1 MRPRLRLPESLLGF
15 LVGLGPALPV
25 QACGPFWPNRILLEP
40 ESAFL
45 ELPYS
50 TFALE
55 LKQVPSPY
63 RPAFAPVPPANEDPR
78 QQTEDADL
86 RELAAALASRQ
97 PDPQRRQETLSA
109 YTAVRQAL
117 TAYAKSLDSWD
128 VTTNPQR
135 PTLAPQPL
143 PEGLPGEFQD
153 YLRGAIAYAQ
163 DQVGAAQ
170 TAWRELLAR
179 PPEQRRLRSTWAAF
193 MLGRGYAA
201 SDPEQARSW
210 YKRVRELV
218 AEGYADSLGLAMA
231 SLGWEAQLAL
241 KQRRYAEALELYRVQ
256 LEGGE
261 PSAPI
266 SLLIAARHAAAE
278 ADAEERAA
286 CVRNPTARRLITGYL
301 LSASLLNQD
310 PRVLGWLESI
320 KARPIPEEEAERLAW
335 WAYRSGDWA
344 QAKTWLDRAPAQ
356 APIAQ
361 WLRAKLL
368 LREGQIEAALP
379 LIAAAAAQFP
389 PATEVFISR
398 DIDLE
403 DSQFDAH
410 RAQAEIG
417 SLQLSRGEYIA
428 ALEALLLGL
437 GANDWL
443 GEAPAQI
450 QYARHWLDVAYVAE
464 QVLTAQELK
473 DFVDRRWPMERV
485 TAPGDKGL
493 DPGPAMRH
501 LLARRLARQGR
512 LAEAA
517 SYFPAKLQ
525 GDLQAYAEAVRLGQD
540 TRSPA
545 AEQAAALWNA
555 AQLARHKGMELLGTE
570 TDPDW
575 AALDGAYDL
584 GVDANDRPT
593 QGVTRRSAEELS
605 RTRQHRPAPDRR
617 FHYRWQAADFAWKA
631 AALMPDKS
639 PDTARVLAIGGTWL
653 KTLDPKGADRFYKAL
668 VRRCG
673 NTDLGKQA
681 AKIGWFPEL

>member
-1 MRPRLRLPESLLGF
+1 MRPRLRLSKSLLG
-15 LVGLGPALPV
+15 LLIGLGPVLSA
-25 QACGPFWPNRILLEP
+25 QACGPFWPNRILLEQ

-55 LKQVPSPY
+55 IKQVPSPY
-63 RPAFAPVPPANEDPR
+63 RPAFSAVTAPDDDPFG
-78 QQTEDADL
+78 QTEAIDL
-86 RELAAALASRQ
+86 QELAQVLAGTQ
-97 PDPQRRQETLSA
+97 ADPQRRQKILGEYET
-109 YTAVRQAL
+109 VRKAL
-117 TAYAKSLDSWD
+117 TAQAKALYAWD
-128 VTTNPQR
+128 NNTEPQR
-135 PTLAPQPL
+135 PTLAPQTL

-163 DQVGAAQ
+163 DQVEVAQ

-193 MLGRGYAA
+193 MLGRSYAA
-201 SDPEQARSW
+201 GDPEQARSW
-210 YKRVRELV
+210 YKRVRELAV
-218 AEGYADSLGLAMA
+218 EGYADSLGLAMA
-231 SLGWEAQLAL
+231 SLGWEAQLNL

-278 ADAEERAA
+278 AEAEERAA

-310 PRVLGWLESI
+310 PRALGWLESV
-320 KARPIPEEEAERLAW
+320 KTLPTPVEEAERLAW
-335 WAYRSGDWA
+335 WAYRSGDWV
-344 QAKTWLDRAPAQ
+344 QAKTWLEQAPAQ

-368 LREGQIEAALP
+368 LREGKIEAALP
-379 LIAAAAAQFP
+379 LIASAAAQFP
-389 PATEVFISR
+389 PTTELFISR
-398 DIDLE
+398 DLNLD

-417 SLQLSRGEYIA
+417 SLQLSRGDYIA

-437 GANDWL
+437 GSSDWL
-443 GEAPAQI
+443 GEVPTQI

-464 QVLTAQELK
+464 QVLRVQELK
-473 DFVDRRWPMERV
+473 DFVDRRWPTETV
-485 TAPGDKGL
+485 PTLGDKGL

-517 SYFPAKLQ
+517 PYFPAKLQ
-525 GDLQAYAEAVRLGQD
+525 GDFSAYAQAMRLGHEA
-540 TRSPA
+540 TTPP
-545 AEQAAALWNA
+545 AEQAAALWSA
-555 AQLARHKGMELLGTE
+555 AQLARHKGLELLGTE

-575 AALDGAYDL
+575 AAQDGAFDL
-584 GVDANDRPT
+584 GVDVNDRPT
-593 QGVTRRSAEELS
+593 QGIIRRSADELA
-605 RTRQHRPAPDRR
+605 RARQHRPAPDRR
-617 FHYRWQAADFAWKA
+617 FHYRWQAAELAWKA

-639 PDTARVLAIGGTWL
+639 PDTARVLAVGGTWI
-653 KTLDPKGADRFYKAL
+653 KALDPKGADRFYKAL